1 MDMSDMR
8 TKKLLLKERL
18 ASIRQQTELN
28 NRLNAKARA
37 LLETIGS
44 NSNDSNP
51 NQNRNSS
58 VNNVCVNNNKENII
72 PLVGNK
78 ANRRRQ
84 LHSSGYYYWNEFWF
98 FNDNPAFQ
106 YGTNLILF
114 YYCII
119 IY

>member
-1 MDMSDMR
+1 MDSDKR

-44 NSNDSNP
+44 NSNDSNL
-51 NQNRNSS
+51 NQNRNSA
-58 VNNVCVNNNKENII
+58 NNVCVNNNKENII

-84 LHSSGYYYWNEFWF
+84 PHSSGYYYWNEFWF

-114 YYCII
+114 VFVLNY
-119 IY
+119 